1 MNRFAETVLNG
12 HPDKFCDLVADAILR
27 EAGLQD
33 AGTYGQVEVSV
44 WSDELFLTGALV
56 AKSALSI
63 NMQSITQKTGTAIGY
78 TMGNHIDATRYKI
91 HDAVCRIQDD
101 PRKWSGFSNDQC
113 IVTGYAGYD
122 ANTRY
127 LPPEQFAAWHFREKL
142 ILDLQNGLLK
152 GHGPDGKILLT
163 MQEDAEG
170 WKIDT
175 LLCTLQQLPGVPFTA
190 FTRLVQLTL
199 SAIYQQMQQADNRW
213 LVPWADIRLLI
224 NPNGPFFQA
233 GSDGD
238 NGQTGRKLVMDYYGP
253 RIPIGGGALYGKA
266 LTHID
271 RLTAYAAR
279 RYALSLVQQGA
290 TEARVQ
296 VCFAPGLPDPL
307 LVDIQSPIRPREDPK
322 TYFNFENM
330 QRFVQPADLHYH
342 LPAGAGFYNH
352 ALSHA
357 QPSLPVVSIKPL

>member
-1 MNRFAETVLNG
+1 
-12 HPDKFCDLVADAILR
+12 
-27 EAGLQD
+27 
-33 AGTYGQVEVSV
+33 
-44 WSDELFLTGALV
+44 
-56 AKSALSI
+56 
-63 NMQSITQKTGTAIGY
+63 
-78 TMGNHIDATRYKI
+78 
-91 HDAVCRIQDD
+91 
-101 PRKWSGFSNDQC
+101 
-113 IVTGYAGYD
+113 
-122 ANTRY
+122 
-127 LPPEQFAAWHFREKL
+127 
-142 ILDLQNGLLK
+142 
-152 GHGPDGKILLT
+152 
-163 MQEDAEG
+163 
-170 WKIDT
+170 
-175 LLCTLQQLPGVPFTA
+175 
-190 FTRLVQLTL
+190 
-199 SAIYQQMQQADNRW
+199 
-213 LVPWADIRLLI
+213 
-224 NPNGPFFQA
+224 
-233 GSDGD
+233 
-238 NGQTGRKLVMDYYGP
+238 
-253 RIPIGGGALYGKA
+253 LYGKA